1 MRLARFST
9 DGGPIRVGAL
19 VGDEIADL
27 TDALGQSVSVDALM
41 TSDLVEAQRAADRA
55 RVREPLATARL
66 HAPIARPPKFLAIGL
81 NYDEHAAEA
90 RTLGMDR
97 PDAMIVFNK
106 QSTCITG
113 PFDPIEKPS
122 VSDQLDYEGE
132 LGFVIGRR
140 CRRVPVERAHE
151 VIAGYLVLDDV
162 SVRDWQRAT
171 PTMTMGKSWDTH
183 GPSGPWLTTADE
195 IDDPHGLD
203 LSTWV
208 DGELRQS
215 SNTRHLM
222 NDCFAQVA
230 HLSRVVTLEPGDIVA
245 TGTPAGVGIA
255 MDPPGLL
262 RVGDVV
268 RVQVEGLGAIENR
281 VIEEPVAAP
290 WDAQAPTM
298 RWTAIMGSSSP

>member
-27 TDALGQSVSVDALM
+27 TEALGDGVSVETLLA
-41 TSDLVEAQRAADRA
+41 SDLRDARRAVDRA
-55 RVREPLATARL
+55 VVRASLATARL

-97 PDAMIVFNK
+97 PDAMVVFNK

-140 CRRVPVERAHE
+140 CRRVPVQRARE
-151 VIAGYLVLDDV
+151 VIAGYLVLNDV

-183 GPSGPWLTTADE
+183 GPSGPWVTTADE
-195 IDDPHGLD
+195 IDDPHDLD

-208 DGELRQS
+208 NGDLRQS
-215 SNTRHLM
+215 SSTRHLI

-230 HLSRVVTLEPGDIVA
+230 HLSRVFTLEPGDVVA

-255 MDPPGLL
+255 MDPPGFL

-268 RVQVEGLGAIENR
+268 RVQIEGLGAIENQ
-281 VIEEPVAAP
+281 VIDEPVASALGP
-290 WDAQAPTM
+290 LA
-298 RWTAIMGSSSP
+298 